1 MANPPDDLRDMDLKG
16 LIKKL
21 KLDDDNFDEWL
32 KDLGLLHRGR
42 KCPYGD
48 HEMKLRKK
56 DGRLKW
62 MCRKRDHCKS
72 QPVLRRSS

>member
-1 MANPPDDLRDMDLKG
+1 MANPLDDLRDMDLKR

-32 KDLGLLHRGR
+32 KDLGLLHRDR
-42 KCPYGD
+42 KCPY
-48 HEMKLRKK
+48 EMKLRKE

-62 MCRKRDHCKS
+62 MCRMRAFAWSKS
-72 QPVLRRSS
+72 